1 MPLTVAII
9 GCGKIAD
16 QHAEHL
22 QYLPGWKLI
31 AVCDR
36 EPLMAAQLQERYRVP
51 NAFGSVDSLLSNCKP
66 DAVLITTPPQ
76 SHYPLAAQCMEAGC
90 HVLVEKPFTVTYGE
104 AEELVRI
111 SESKQVLLTVGHY
124 AQFSHAAR
132 EMRSLVKSGYLGGD
146 PLHME
151 SYYCYDLGDPAY
163 ARALL
168 NDPYHWVR
176 TLPGG
181 LLQNTISHGISKIA
195 EFLSDEDPQVVA
207 HGFTSS
213 ALRGAGET
221 GIVDELRTIIRA
233 GDVTAYFTF
242 SSQMRPTLHHF
253 RLFGPKNG
261 LLVDE
266 SQQTVV
272 RLRGKRYKSHLERFL
287 PALDLSRQYFSNFR
301 RNVRRFL
308 RNDLQEGHGMR
319 ELLRT
324 FQQAI
329 ERGGGPPIPYPEIL
343 RTSRILD
350 RIFDQ
355 LGTRVANATVRE
367 QLVER

>member
-1 MPLTVAII
+1 MPLKVAII

-22 QYLPGWKLI
+22 QYLPGWQLA

-36 EPLMAAQLQERYRVP
+36 EPLMAAQLQERYLVP
-51 NAFGSVDSLLSNCKP
+51 QAFDSVDSLLSKCRP
-66 DAVLITTPPQ
+66 DAVLITTPPR
-76 SHYPLAAQCMEAGC
+76 SHYSLAAQCIEAGC

-104 AEELVRI
+104 ADELIRI
-111 SESKQVLLTVGHY
+111 SKNKRVLVTVGHY

-132 EMRSLVKSGYLGGD
+132 EMRTLVRSGYLGGV
-146 PLHME
+146 PVHME

-176 TLPGG
+176 ALPGG

-195 EFLSDEDPQVVA
+195 EFLLDDDPQVFA
-207 HGFTSS
+207 LGFTSS
-213 ALRGAGET
+213 ALQCAGET
-221 GIVDELRTIIRA
+221 AIVDELRTIIRT

-242 SSQMRPTLHHF
+242 STQMRPTLHHF
-253 RLFGPKNG
+253 RLFGPRNG

-266 SQQTVV
+266 TQQTVV

-287 PALDLSRQYFSNFR
+287 PALDLSRQYFTNFR
-301 RNVRRFL
+301 RNVGRFL
-308 RNDLQEGHGMR
+308 GNDLQEGHGMR
-319 ELLRT
+319 ELLRR

-329 ERGGGPPIPYPEIL
+329 ENGGAPPIPYPEIL
-343 RTSRILD
+343 RSSLILD

-355 LGTRVANATVRE
+355 LSARAANATVRE